1 VASLEFCGNVGET
14 EAAQIQQHQKVI
26 DQIGSL
32 GSQSHVIFGDSR
44 HNGLNRFLAEF
55 LGDLEPPAGSKLGR
69 VTPRL
74 RVTQA
79 VLDDGFKRRQKI

>member
-1 VASLEFCGNVGET
+1 MVWGTRTSVTRNSSEEYSA
-14 EAAQIQQHQKVI
+14 
-26 DQIGSL
+26 
-32 GSQSHVIFGDSR
+32 GSQPHVIFGDSR

-55 LGDLEPPAGSKLGR
+55 LSDLEPPAGSKLGR